1 MYYDRDENDIYY
13 WHDIS
18 VNLCVCCGRV
28 IPEGRQ
34 VCIGCEREVSGS
46 TNDDVKKGQQVKSE
60 KYTQMRK
67 WLGRYQ
73 FILKEINARR
83 EHLEDFKNDI
93 YNPLKAHIISLP
105 NKSGI
110 SDTTLSRVINI
121 RRIFGK
127 MIDEMSLEIKRLH
140 KAKEEIEAAISRLEG
155 AERCIIYHRYILGIM
170 WADMPEYVGYEA
182 RSAIDR
188 GKGDKNF

>member
-1 MYYDRDENDIYY
+1 M
-13 WHDIS
+13 
-18 VNLCVCCGRV
+18 
-28 IPEGRQ
+28 
-34 VCIGCEREVSGS
+34 
-46 TNDDVKKGQQVKSE
+46 KSE

-182 RSAIDR
+182 AQCHRIEARAIKKLLKMIDINDENDIR
-188 GKGDKNF
+188 LLKHDTK